1 MFISIGIDENGKPFV
16 ATSDKSEKP
25 SRPNKGHSLIAA
37 PDTYTVIDIET
48 TGLDSRYCEII
59 ELSALRYSNGC
70 IAM

>member
-48 TGLDSRYCEII
+48 TGLDSVIVK
-59 ELSALRYSNGC
+59 SSNYPHC
-70 IAM
+70 ATQTVL